1 MAKAVSVWRH
11 LCLLTLVVNCFS
23 RSTGIALWCFD
34 SHSLPL
40 RLPARR
46 QITGDRH
53 RAQPGRAFCPM
64 EERWFYN
71 RLSWANEK
79 HHLAYSLAQAKRV
92 LYGSPVC
99 SKPPN
104 SLSKAAKVTKTF
116 SPRKAFLPFTI
127 RVPQLRKSAVIYR
140 LANGNTPLVKE
151 HRRIRICSIPV
162 RENLPKPSV
171 RAVFVGFVN
180 RQNNDSELLCR
191 DNRRSEAHRLTI
203 KLHCRQSIV
212 YPWHHGGVPS
222 WERGSIVPQARL
234 VGPS

>member
-11 LCLLTLVVNCFS
+11 LCLPTLVVNCFS

-104 SLSKAAKVTKTF
+104 YNWHNKLSKAAKVTKAF
-116 SPRKAFLPFTI
+116 SPR
-127 RVPQLRKSAVIYR
+127 RVGPGVASIQ
-140 LANGNTPLVKE
+140 NTKFPRYKNIFSLCFYNWM
-151 HRRIRICSIPV
+151 RYGACNSGG
-162 RENLPKPSV
+162 LPKSLV
-171 RAVFVGFVN
+171 
-180 RQNNDSELLCR
+180 
-191 DNRRSEAHRLTI
+191 
-203 KLHCRQSIV
+203 
-212 YPWHHGGVPS
+212 S
-222 WERGSIVPQARL
+222 WF
-234 VGPS
+234 